1 MFYDYIDYLIGK
13 WLNLNENRKWIDFI
27 KWGSRVGFLCVV
39 IRIFLCYLLF
49 IYFIFYCFKYEN

>member
-1 MFYDYIDYLIGK
+1 MFYDYKDYLIGK